1 MRVLHAH
8 SGNIYG
14 GVETMLLTQ
23 VHQRHTAPAMETSF
37 ALCFEG
43 QFSRELAAAG
53 APVHWM
59 GRARVRQPLSIWRAR
74 RSFRELLRRQSC
86 DVVVTHSSWS
96 QVIFG
101 PVARAAALP
110 LVFYLHSATDGRYWL
125 ERWARRIVPDV
136 ALCNSQF
143 TARALP
149 RMYPDVPAE
158 IIYCPVARPAHNFS
172 ETEKGAT
179 RAGLQTPA
187 ESTVIIQASRME
199 GWKGQA
205 VHLEALG
212 QLRDVPGWVC
222 WLVGGAQRP
231 AEARYVEELKRAAI
245 RLGIAERVRFV
256 GQRADVEK
264 LMAAADIYC
273 QPNTGAEPFGLAFIE
288 ALHARLPIITTA
300 LGGACEIVNESC
312 GMLVAPGDARALAEA
327 LRRLIEDQDL
337 RLRLGAA
344 GPGRAQELCDP
355 ATQMERLNDVL
366 ALAVR
371 SRRVRDE

>member
-23 VHQRHTAPAMETSF
+23 VQQRHSAPMMETSF

-74 RSFRELLRRQSC
+74 RSFRELLRRQSY

-96 QVIFG
+96 QAIFG
-101 PVARAAALP
+101 PVTRAAALP

-125 ERWARRIVPDV
+125 ERWARRTVPDV

-149 RMYPDVPAE
+149 RMYPDVPTE
-158 IIYCPVARPAHNFS
+158 IVYCPVAEPAHHFS
-172 ETEKGAT
+172 ETDRRAT
-179 RAGLQTPA
+179 RARLQTPA
-187 ESTVIIQASRME
+187 ESIVIIQASRME

-212 QLRDVPGWVC
+212 QLRDLPGWVC
-222 WLVGGAQRP
+222 WQVGGAQRP
-231 AEARYVEELKRAAI
+231 AEERYFDALKKAAI
-245 RLGIAERVRFV
+245 RWGIAERVRFV
-256 GQRADVEK
+256 GQRADVAG

-288 ALHARLPIITTA
+288 ALHARLPVVTTA
-300 LGGACEIVNESC
+300 LGGACEIVNDSC
-312 GMLVAPGDARALAEA
+312 GVLVAPGDARALAEA

-337 RLRLGAA
+337 RARLGAA
-344 GPGRAQELCDP
+344 GPRRAHELCDP
-355 ATQMERLNDVL
+355 ATQIGRLNDAL
-366 ALAVR
+366 QLAVR
-371 SRRVRDE
+371 GRRVQG